1 MRCEAA
7 NVKHICH
14 TAIVSASPPVF
25 EPPRPYD
32 CDSDV
37 KIHRTLELT
46 PSKCAHSD
54 ATSPQIFRNSS
65 RSRARSAPAKELE
78 TEPRNDNALGVPGAS
93 KSERKVSSI
102 RPKIITKVKDK
113 NEEKRL
119 NKRKRKYSKS
129 HLVYYV
135 QTETKSPFNQLN
147 EPLNS
152 EQSTY
157 YNRKNYHLPVGL
169 DDDYSMYNN
178 CDMNERYVATMVRK
192 QYEHYPMGADLSDTS
207 DFSTPVCRDPPHDG
221 GPAHYESDICSCC
234 HGPFHNVDDS
244 MRLPQHSNMW
254 EATPQ
259 PGMCQYMQQQITENS
274 AFYDSSLYDIVPVK
288 EMPTKQ
294 RRDENAYVNQESKRF
309 ATHVCPRKAKRAKP
323 RKQHNYHNVAPL
335 RVIPRY
341 VYVQRKK
348 NNSKVIPQRKDSL
361 GKLGHL
367 RKTGWIRTD
376 TQRQSEISAVDCS
389 QIYSRPIC
397 IANVTNKAH
406 IQSTP
411 AKVPIEVKNVEC
423 LATSVNNSECQTAST
438 KSVQLEAFAID
449 ENKTEVT
456 LNQIKTI
463 LQSVLTEVKTS
474 TQMKSLPECI
484 PKKDAV
490 VQKDQ
495 SQNNMQ
501 SAVAATSKVQPVQN
515 AVSSFMNYSYS
526 PYNLRP
532 YGPSCSRQVP
542 SSHLAP
548 PLSPF
553 QPKCMHNYPLFI
565 QTTGRQC
572 ACCFRSIPK
581 GVNTAGSNIV
591 SNAPPQAI
599 HHSPPATIATNTEQ
613 VSSGDKHL
621 CSRSPETDKLIQEI
635 YKSIAVNMDY
645 FTKNSTSD
653 YNDLKSSNPSQ
664 NATEI
669 GLPSMNERKKQVGLA
684 MVHRSKVSSSDHCKS
699 MTSPALV
706 SKMTLSNPRHSHR
719 TQSLIKESAENMRRE
734 LPSARRRG
742 GLLVHSSSS
751 LSDSSTTTSNE
762 SESEQTIAEVRF
774 VDQVCN

>member
-1 MRCEAA
+1 MS
-7 NVKHICH
+7 
-14 TAIVSASPPVF
+14 TSPPVF

-32 CDSDV
+32 CESNV
-37 KIHRTLELT
+37 EIHRTLE
-46 PSKCAHSD
+46 PSKPAHSD
-54 ATSPQIFRNSS
+54 ATSPHIFRNSS
-65 RSRARSAPAKELE
+65 RSSARSVPAKELGP
-78 TEPRNDNALGVPGAS
+78 EPRNDNALGEPDAS
-93 KSERKVSSI
+93 KSERKVYSI
-102 RPKIITKVKDK
+102 RPKIIRKVKDR

-152 EQSTY
+152 EQSIY
-157 YNRKNYHLPVGL
+157 YNPKNNDLTVGL

-178 CDMNERYVATMVRK
+178 CDMTERYISTMVRK
-192 QYEHYPMGADLSDTS
+192 QYEHYPMGAELSDNS
-207 DFSTPVCRDPPHDG
+207 DFSTPVCRDPPHGG
-221 GPAHYESDICSCC
+221 GPVHYESDICSCC

-244 MRLPQHSNMW
+244 IRLPQHSNMW

-259 PGMCQYMQQQITENS
+259 PGMCPHMQQQVTENS

-294 RRDENAYVNQESKRF
+294 RRDENEYVNQESKCF
-309 ATHVCPRKAKRAKP
+309 ATLDVCLRKAKHAKP
-323 RKQHNYHNVAPL
+323 RKQHKYHNVAPL
-335 RVIPRY
+335 RVAPKY
-341 VYVQRKK
+341 VYAQRKK
-348 NNSKVIPQRKDSL
+348 NNSKIIPQRKDSL
-361 GKLGHL
+361 SKLAHL
-367 RKTGWIRTD
+367 RKTNWIRRD
-376 TQRQSEISAVDCS
+376 THRPAAQISAVDCS
-389 QIYSRPIC
+389 PIYSRPIC

-406 IQSTP
+406 IKSTP
-411 AKVPIEVKNVEC
+411 AKVPVVVKNVEC
-423 LATSVNNSECQTAST
+423 LATSVNDSECQTAST
-438 KSVQLEAFAID
+438 KSVQLEAIAID

-474 TQMKSLPECI
+474 TQMKSPPECI

-501 SAVAATSKVQPVQN
+501 PAVAATSKVQPVQD
-515 AVSSFMNYSYS
+515 AVSSFVNYSYN
-526 PYNLRP
+526 PYNPRP
-532 YGPSCSRQVP
+532 DWPSCSRQVP

-572 ACCFRSIPK
+572 ACCFRSIPNR
-581 GVNTAGSNIV
+581 VNTAGSNIT
-591 SNAPPQAI
+591 SNTPPLPNYN
-599 HHSPPATIATNTEQ
+599 SPPTTIATNTEQ
-613 VSSGDKHL
+613 VSGGDTHP

-645 FTKNSTSD
+645 FAKNSTSD

-664 NATEI
+664 DATKI

-699 MTSPALV
+699 VTSPAMV
-706 SKMTLSNPRHSHR
+706 SKSTLSAPRHSQR
-719 TQSLIKESAENMRRE
+719 TQSFIKESAENMRRA
-734 LPSARRRG
+734 LPSVRRRG
-742 GLLVHSSSS
+742 GLIVRSAN
-751 LSDSSTTTSNE
+751 LSDSSITTSNE
-762 SESEQTIAEVRF
+762 SESEQTVAEVRF
-774 VDQVCN
+774 VDQVCS